1 MKGAHT
7 LTMQDGKETV
17 EECEFWQGSIIYMC
31 LKTIKEINPADV
43 VAGRTDV
50 AAQYNESF

>member
-1 MKGAHT
+1 
-7 LTMQDGKETV
+7 MQDGKETV

-50 AAQYNESF
+50 AAQYNEAFLNNSEIE